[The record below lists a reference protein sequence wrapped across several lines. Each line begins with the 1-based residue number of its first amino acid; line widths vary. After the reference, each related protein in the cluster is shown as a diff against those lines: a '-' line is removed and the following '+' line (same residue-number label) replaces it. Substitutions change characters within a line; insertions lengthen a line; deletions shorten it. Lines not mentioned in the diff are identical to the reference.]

1 MITNDD
7 IIVTIDVT
15 GLYTNINADD
25 GIEAVRRTL
34 EANSDDHP
42 HNCLILELLELLLKN
57 NIFEF
62 DDKLYIQKIG
72 TAMGAKPAPD
82 YANIFMS
89 EIDQKIAEI
98 AQNNFPINPIKF
110 FKRFLDDIIMVF
122 RGTTKQ
128 LHSFIKD
135 INNIHSNIQFTME
148 HTTPNCDKCDECEC
162 QDKKTISFLD
172 TQCQIKQNKIIT
184 DLYRKPTDRNQ
195 YLLPSSCHPN
205 SITKNIPYSL
215 ALRIVRICSETDT
228 RDMRLNELRQMLLDR
243 DYKAS
248 IIDAAITR
256 AKNVPRSEALKKVFK
271 SKTTTRPVFVVRH
284 DPRLPSVTKIVHK
297 HYRSMVQDP
306 YLAEVFPDPPLVAYT
321 RPSNIRDK
329 LIRAKLPSKTR
340 PKRRIPGMKRCNKN
354 CIICPYV
361 NQCKVVKATYS
372 DKVVQI
378 SREYNCQTA
387 NLVYLVHCLKCK
399 NQYVGETGQT
409 LCRRFGQHLGY
420 VDNKDFKQA
429 TGRHFNLP
437 GHCKSHMSITVLES
451 IKSNDE
457 AYRKRRES
465 HYIEQFNLKYKGM
478 NKKR

>member
-1 MITNDD
+1 MN
-7 IIVTIDVT
+7 V
-15 GLYTNINADD
+15 
-25 GIEAVRRTL
+25 
-34 EANSDDHP
+34 
-42 HNCLILELLELLLKN
+42 
-57 NIFEF
+57 
-62 DDKLYIQKIG
+62 KI
-72 TAMGAKPAPD
+72 K
-82 YANIFMS
+82 
-89 EIDQKIAEI
+89 
-98 AQNNFPINPIKF
+98 
-110 FKRFLDDIIMVF
+110 
-122 RGTTKQ
+122 KQ
-128 LHSFIKD
+128 FHF
-135 INNIHSNIQFTME
+135 
-148 HTTPNCDKCDECEC
+148 C
-162 QDKKTISFLD
+162 
-172 TQCQIKQNKIIT
+172 TQCQIKQNKIII

-195 YLLPSSCHPN
+195 YLLRSSCHPN

>member
-1 MITNDD
+1 MQQ
-7 IIVTIDVT
+7 
-15 GLYTNINADD
+15 LQ
-25 GIEAVRRTL
+25 E
-34 EANSDDHP
+34 
-42 HNCLILELLELLLKN
+42 
-57 NIFEF
+57 
-62 DDKLYIQKIG
+62 
-72 TAMGAKPAPD
+72 
-82 YANIFMS
+82 
-89 EIDQKIAEI
+89 
-98 AQNNFPINPIKF
+98 QNL
-110 FKRFLDDIIMVF
+110 FLDLKLWKKF
-122 RGTTKQ
+122 
-128 LHSFIKD
+128 
-135 INNIHSNIQFTME
+135 SN
-148 HTTPNCDKCDECEC
+148 
-162 QDKKTISFLD
+162 KK
-172 TQCQIKQNKIIT
+172 K
-184 DLYRKPTDRNQ
+184 
-195 YLLPSSCHPN
+195 
-205 SITKNIPYSL
+205 
-215 ALRIVRICSETDT
+215 
-228 RDMRLNELRQMLLDR
+228 
-243 DYKAS
+243 
-248 IIDAAITR
+248 
-256 AKNVPRSEALKKVFK
+256 
-271 SKTTTRPVFVVRH
+271 TTRPVFVVRH

-306 YLAEVFPDPPLVAYT
+306 YLAEVVPDPPLVAYT
-321 RPSNIRDK
+321 RPINIRDK

-354 CIICPYV
+354 WKICPYV

-478 NKKR
+478 NKKRWHIANCNEIFFIHLGTETYYLNFNFNCYDYCQMRTYPKSRKYSQYWV